1 MPCLNFNRKIIAIE
15 MKSIIITG
23 GTRGIGYGLADAFLR
38 RGCAVTICGRDAQ
51 SLEVAHQSLTR
62 VYSTDKV
69 ASYTCDV
76 RNYDQLQGLWAQARD
91 SFGQVDIWINN
102 AGIIHPF
109 LPLWQ
114 QTPEQVKA
122 VIDPNLLGTIY
133 GTSVAIKGMLKQ
145 NFGAIYNME
154 GEGSNG
160 TIRKNLT
167 LYGTTKYGVRYLTNS
182 FVEETKGT
190 AIIVGSL
197 SPGIVVTDLI
207 TEQLNR
213 RQDAARERTQRLLN
227 ILADRVETVAPWLV
241 NRILANTNS
250 GVRIA
255 WLTKSKALKRFLA
268 APFQKRD
275 LFADEH

>member
-1 MPCLNFNRKIIAIE
+1 
-15 MKSIIITG
+15 
-23 GTRGIGYGLADAFLR
+23 
-38 RGCAVTICGRDAQ
+38 
-51 SLEVAHQSLTR
+51 
-62 VYSTDKV
+62 
-69 ASYTCDV
+69 
-76 RNYDQLQGLWAQARD
+76 
-91 SFGQVDIWINN
+91 
-102 AGIIHPF
+102 
-109 LPLWQ
+109 
-114 QTPEQVKA
+114 
-122 VIDPNLLGTIY
+122 
-133 GTSVAIKGMLKQ
+133 
-145 NFGAIYNME
+145 ME

-182 FVEETKGT
+182 LVEETKGT

-275 LFADEH
+275 LFADKH